1 MNIRLGLIIVIIFL
15 IIALISSIYNYRG
28 QYSYTLDE
36 KNQNV
41 YEFISAIAL
50 LIAEI
55 VFILSNIYNF

>member
-1 MNIRLGLIIVIIFL
+1 MNIGLGLIIVIIFL
-15 IIALISSIYNYRG
+15 IIALISFIYNYRG